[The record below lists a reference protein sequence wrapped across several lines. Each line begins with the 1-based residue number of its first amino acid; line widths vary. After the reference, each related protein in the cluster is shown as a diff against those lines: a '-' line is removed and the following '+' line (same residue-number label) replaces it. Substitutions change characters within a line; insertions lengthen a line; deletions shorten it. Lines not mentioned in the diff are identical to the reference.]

1 MENNAVDFEIQPGIF
16 VPPAVANFLVRR
28 LDWIKEGGEGP
39 FQVLEP
45 KGFDFQDLC
54 TLADLI
60 ANNQSE
66 LATKMADN
74 LSRSVM
80 TVSPSRGEKEG
91 SGDDNF
97 ESEASNKGDGGSL
110 SLMTVS
116 PSSGEKDG
124 SGDDNFESEASNKG
138 DSGSLGEPL
147 IQAVVGPGVTVDG
160 AVEKEFQLMD
170 LHAKMGEEEEMDRG
184 GGDEDADLEEREE
197 VTGEKEAS
205 IVEVIFYFTHIL
217 LQFCICSS
225 LF

>member
-97 ESEASNKGDGGSL
+97 ESEASNKGD
-110 SLMTVS
+110 
-116 PSSGEKDG
+116 
-124 SGDDNFESEASNKG
+124 
-138 DSGSLGEPL
+138 SGSLGEPL

>member
-1 MENNAVDFEIQPGIF
+1 
-16 VPPAVANFLVRR
+16 
-28 LDWIKEGGEGP
+28 
-39 FQVLEP
+39 
-45 KGFDFQDLC
+45 
-54 TLADLI
+54 
-60 ANNQSE
+60 
-66 LATKMADN
+66 
-74 LSRSVM
+74 
-80 TVSPSRGEKEG
+80 
-91 SGDDNF
+91 
-97 ESEASNKGDGGSL
+97 
-110 SLMTVS
+110 MTVS